1 MDMIIDSSD
10 IMLASNFS
18 QIKKYDRTE
27 ELTAI
32 VKDMEPHEGR
42 GDLSDKVSVSDR
54 ALRHLQK
61 DLEKALDHL
70 EKHIDKAVEHPG
82 KGYRKAMRHLTKDLD
97 KAIKPLEKHMEKA
110 ERHETEKVTEIDVD
124 FRDATK
130 TGLVKKL
137 VELFTG
143 KEVNLNRLNAWFK
156 GNNDDH
162 EEHDEHDD
170 DKMTAPVRDSVS
182 SQRLSAAY
190 NVHETYYE
198 GAQMSLNAGGIV
210 RTVDNR
216 EIFFSLDLMMSRA
229 FMSETNISMLT
240 EGIMADNIIVNFAG
254 PASDLSSAE
263 FRFGTEPQ
271 GERETVSYLA
281 LESGLLVLD
290 LNNDGKIDS
299 LSEVVGT
306 KTGNGFAELAAY
318 DEDGNGWI
326 DENDSVFNQLQILG
340 NDMPAGLKDNNIGA
354 IYLGSVDSQFDLKN
368 DQNVLLGQLEKS
380 GLFLSEDGTPGT
392 VQQLSIEV

>member
-216 EIFFSLDLMMSRA
+216 EIFFSL
-229 FMSETNISMLT
+229 
-240 EGIMADNIIVNFAG
+240 
-254 PASDLSSAE
+254 
-263 FRFGTEPQ
+263 FGTEPQ